1 MSKMLSHE
9 QRATNGNRQATPK
22 SEVQSAPAP
31 AMAKGGPGELGV
43 RSKAPQ
49 GQVPFGHSELK
60 IPHSALR
67 APAFSSQ
74 EVFSINFIRR
84 EVVPFRVRRVL
95 VYAGFGSLVI
105 NLALMI
111 GLLVFA
117 GQTRHEAQRVRVQMG
132 VNTARAPNDE
142 METLRE
148 RTADN
153 LARLN
158 TLIGLQRSRFYVGS
172 KLAALTRTL
181 PARTWITSL
190 SSERKGRTLLIH
202 ACYLVNSEKP
212 YDLPT
217 KGWIEALKADPVFGQ
232 GLTRLELAGTSRKRQ
247 GDAELFTFDL
257 TAAWNP

>member
-1 MSKMLSHE
+1 MSAILRREKLVAQKARNAEFGMRSESQNPAKSGSH
-9 QRATNGNRQATPK
+9 
-22 SEVQSAPAP
+22 SA
-31 AMAKGGPGELGV
+31 L
-43 RSKAPQ
+43 RT
-49 GQVPFGHSELK
+49 
-60 IPHSALR
+60 PHSALR
-67 APAFSSQ
+67 APVFPSQ

-95 VYAGFGSLVI
+95 IYVGFGSLVI

-111 GLLVFA
+111 GFLVFA
-117 GQTRHEAQRVRVQMG
+117 GQTRHEVQRVRAQMG

-148 RTADN
+148 RAADN

-158 TLIGLQRSRFYVGS
+158 ALIGLQQSRFYVGS

-181 PARTWITSL
+181 PARTWITTL
-190 SSERKGRTLLIH
+190 SSNRKGRTLLIH

-217 KGWIEALKADPVFGQ
+217 RGWIEALKADPVFGQ
-232 GLTRLELAGTSRKRQ
+232 GLTRLELAGASRKRQ

-257 TAAWNP
+257 TAVWNP